1 MPAAHRY
8 LFGLALLLG
17 ALYIVLLPFKPYP
30 LGWALKPIPMLLFAW
45 LAWRN
50 VPGAAGRCLALG
62 FTAAALGD
70 FFLDY
75 GDRDGLFIQALL
87 AFLLNQLAFIAGFVL
102 LGRGRSWRWLWSLPV
117 IAYALV
123 MVVWM
128 LPGAGALKVPVT
140 LYFACLLVMA
150 LCAVRVER
158 QPGLLWLGA
167 MLFVIADSLIGVNK
181 FVQPFPH
188 AVLVIVCCYFSG
200 QALIAWGLLRL
211 RGAVASPATSSAA
224 VGSAG

>member
-1 MPAAHRY
+1 MPTAHRY

-30 LGWALKPIPMLLFAW
+30 LGWLLKPLPMLLFAW
-45 LAWRN
+45 LALRSIR
-50 VPGAAGRCLALG
+50 GAAGGWLALG
-62 FTAAALGD
+62 FVAAALGD

-75 GDRDGLFIQALL
+75 GDRDGLFVQALL
-87 AFLLNQLAFIAGFVL
+87 AFLVNQLAFIVGFAL
-102 LGRGRSWRWLWSLPV
+102 LARSRSWRLLWSLPV
-117 IAYALV
+117 IGYAVL
-123 MVVWM
+123 MISWM

-140 LYFACLLVMA
+140 LYFVCLLAMA
-150 LCAVRVER
+150 LCAVRVEQR
-158 QPGLLWLGA
+158 PGPLWLGA
-167 MLFVIADSLIGVNK
+167 LLFVIADSLIGVNK

-200 QALIAWGLLRL
+200 QSLIAWGLLRL
-211 RGAVASPATSSAA
+211 RGEAASPATSSAA